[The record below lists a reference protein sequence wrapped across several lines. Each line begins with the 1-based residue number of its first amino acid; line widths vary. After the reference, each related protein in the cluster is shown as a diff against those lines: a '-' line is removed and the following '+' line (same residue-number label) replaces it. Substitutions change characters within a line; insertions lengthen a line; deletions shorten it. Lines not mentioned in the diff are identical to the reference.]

1 MGVAPLRPQLTLLPL
16 YPCTPKHPPSFCPA
30 HSPNPSPSCFT
41 EAFERADPNPRDE
54 GVLEVEPSAA
64 RVSRGGGETRLFG
77 LDFREGG
84 VLSEAPH

>member
-1 MGVAPLRPQLTLLPL
+1 MGVAPLRPQLTLSPFILVHPNTHHPSVPPIPL
-16 YPCTPKHPPSFCPA
+16 T
-30 HSPNPSPSCFT
+30 PSPSCFT

-64 RVSRGGGETRLFG
+64 RVSRGGGATRLFG

-84 VLSEAPH
+84 GTQ